1 MKKVIRL
8 TESDLVRI
16 VKRVIN
22 ETDEKLSISNLNGY
36 LNKRVTKSIDELIE
50 DEIDKG
56 LGLLKGLFNEPFE
69 KFKKEISGYSYWG
82 IKNSFNFKGNKTK
95 EREYKE
101 FLLDYISKKFNTKL
115 KKIYN
120 EKNK

>member
-1 MKKVIRL
+1 MKKVIKL

-22 ETDEKLSISNLNGY
+22 ETDEKLSIPNLNGY
-36 LNKRVTKSIDELIE
+36 LYKRVTKSIDELIE
-50 DEIDKG
+50 DKIDEG
-56 LGLLKGLFNEPFE
+56 LGIMKGLFNVPFDE
-69 KFKKEISGYSYWG
+69 FKKQITAYSYME
-82 IKNSFNFKGNKTK
+82 IKHSFNFKGNKTK
-95 EREYKE
+95 ERGYKE